1 MLIVL
6 LIWVIVS
13 LFSIFRGVPYFNV
26 SSCSIAWWSLT
37 FAVFPFL
44 FLITFVMAYREVR
57 NFTHKRQLGWEPA
70 NGDIEWTFSR
80 AISYPTIAGIAGLL
94 GGLLGI
100 GGGMIV
106 SPLLLEL
113 GVLPRVAAATSAL
126 AVMVTS
132 SSATLQFALL
142 GMLKVDYML
151 FFMGV
156 GIIGTFIG
164 QTAVNHC
171 VKKYGRASVVVFAV
185 AAVIGL
191 AVILMGLDGI
201 LNIVHGETSMAFSA
215 PC

>member
-6 LIWVIVS
+6 LIWIIVS
-13 LFSIFRGVPYFNV
+13 LFAIFRGVPSFGV
-26 SSCSIAWWSLT
+26 SSCSIVWWSLT
-37 FAVFPFL
+37 FGVFPFL
-44 FLITFVMAYREVR
+44 FLITFVIAYREVK
-57 NFTHKRQLGWEPA
+57 NFSNKRKLGWEAA
-70 NGDIEWTFSR
+70 NGDIEWTYSS
-80 AISYPTIAGIAGLL
+80 AISYPIFAGIAGLL

-142 GMLKVDYML
+142 GLLTVDYML
-151 FFMGV
+151 FFMCV

-171 VKKYGRASVVVFAV
+171 IKKYGRTSIVVFAV
-185 AAVIGL
+185 ALAIGL

-201 LNIVHGETSMAFSA
+201 LDIVNGETSMAFTS